1 MTVYSGVA
9 RVAGIACL
17 FVCVYLSLILILDLT
32 RKPRTGT
39 GLYQRRPL
47 PHLAMFIC
55 VYFDLIGLW
64 QHERRTRKMIGKETF
79 RATLNTC
86 YYRCLNPSP
95 STIALHQPNAVHA
108 ILA

>member
-1 MTVYSGVA
+1 MVMKRLEVDGVLCKAGEAA
-9 RVAGIACL
+9 RVAGIARL

-32 RKPRTGT
+32 RKPRTGA

-64 QHERRTRKMIGKETF
+64 QHERLG
-79 RATLNTC
+79 LD
-86 YYRCLNPSP
+86 S
-95 STIALHQPNAVHA
+95 
-108 ILA
+108 